1 MPPVI
6 LDSRLRRSV
15 DVVFAITLLIVLSP
29 LMALIGAAIRLNTP
43 GPAVYRQPRVGRG
56 RRMFTIWKF
65 RTMIVGADRKGPS
78 VGGKADPRITA
89 VGKLLRGTRLD
100 ELPQLVNLLRG
111 DVTLIGPRPE
121 VESFVSYYT
130 PAEQGLLSVRPG
142 LLGPG
147 ALLFAAR
154 QSDELDTA
162 RDPDAFYVAHHLHPK
177 LALDLSYVRDRRLGS
192 DLRLMTDA
200 LRVALGV
207 PRKNLCNTTSGRSDE
222 HVGI

>member
-6 LDSRLRRSV
+6 SDSRLRRCV
-15 DVVFAITLLIVLSP
+15 DVVSAISLLVALSP
-29 LMALIGAAIRLNTP
+29 LLVLIGAAIRLTTP
-43 GPAVYRQPRVGRG
+43 GPAIYRQRRVGRE
-56 RRMFTIWKF
+56 RRVFTIWKF
-65 RTMIVGADRKGPS
+65 RTMVVDADRGGPS
-78 VGGKADPRITA
+78 VGGKGDPRITA

-111 DVTLIGPRPE
+111 EVTLIGPRPE

-162 RDPDAFYVAHHLHPK
+162 LDPDAFYVAHHLHPK
-177 LALDLSYVRDRRLGS
+177 LALDLSYVRDRRLAS
-192 DLRLMTDA
+192 DLRLMVDA
-200 LRVALGV
+200 LRVAAGA
-207 PRKNLCNTTSGRSDE
+207 RSE
-222 HVGI
+222 KSLQHIKWAER

>member
-6 LDSRLRRSV
+6 SDSRLRRCV
-15 DVVFAITLLIVLSP
+15 DVVSAITLLIVLSP
-29 LMALIGAAIRLNTP
+29 LMVLIGAAIRLTTP
-43 GPAVYRQPRVGRG
+43 GPAIYRQRRVGRG
-56 RRMFTIWKF
+56 RRVFTIWKF
-65 RTMIVGADRKGPS
+65 RTMVVNADRGGPS
-78 VGGKADPRITA
+78 VGGKDDPRITG

-147 ALLFAAR
+147 ALLFAAK

-162 RDPDAFYVAHHLHPK
+162 RDPDAYYVAHHLHPK
-177 LALDLSYVRDRRLGS
+177 LALDLNYVRDRRLVS
-192 DLRLMTDA
+192 DLRLMADA
-200 LRVALGV
+200 VRVAAGARPKKSLQHNKWSE
-207 PRKNLCNTTSGRSDE
+207 R
-222 HVGI
+222 